1 MRTFI
6 LSIFLSLF
14 FMGCGE
20 DSTFSDPINTDKET
34 IDPVPFDGAVILD
47 ENLKADYL
55 RAINNARSV
64 SHDCGMNQDT
74 GEVYGVMPAV
84 DSLVWNDM
92 LYNSSYEHSLDLA
105 ESDTFSHTG
114 SGTSSDWTAVAQD
127 LVEGSKVQDRIE
139 NNGYLNWIT
148 IGENISAGTYQDL
161 AQEAVNAWLA
171 SPPHC
176 ANLMNPVYK
185 DVGMGHV
192 MVFESSFTHYW
203 TQNFGAK

>member
-1 MRTFI
+1 M
-6 LSIFLSLF
+6 
-14 FMGCGE
+14 
-20 DSTFSDPINTDKET
+20 
-34 IDPVPFDGAVILD
+34 PFDGAPILD
-47 ENLKADYL
+47 ENVKADYL
-55 RAINNARSV
+55 SAINNARSA
-64 SHDCGMNQDT
+64 SQDCGTNQNT

-84 DSLVWNDM
+84 ESLVWNDM
-92 LYNSSYEHSLDLA
+92 LYKSSYEHSLDLA

-127 LVEGSKVQDRIE
+127 LAEGSSVQNRIE

-148 IGENISAGTYQDL
+148 IGENISGGTDQDL

-171 SPPHC
+171 SPSHC
-176 ANLMNPVYK
+176 VNLMNPVYK

-192 MVFESSFTHYW
+192 IVFESSLTHYW